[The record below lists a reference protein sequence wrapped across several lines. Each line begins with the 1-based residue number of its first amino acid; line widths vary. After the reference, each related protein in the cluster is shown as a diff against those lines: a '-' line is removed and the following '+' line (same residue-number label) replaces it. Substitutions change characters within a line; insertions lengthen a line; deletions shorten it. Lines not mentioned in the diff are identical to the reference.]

1 MIIFRMVIGEA
12 ILHIISPSI
21 RTFGV
26 GRPGAAAG
34 LVMMVICPSGA
45 TGKIVLS
52 GKAFSIRAQ
61 KSATGRECL
70 AGVTDQR

>member
-1 MIIFRMVIGEA
+1 MVIGEA
-12 ILHIISPSI
+12 IPHIISPSI

-34 LVMMVICPSGA
+34 RVMMVTFPSGA
-45 TGKIVLS
+45 TGKTALS
-52 GKAFSIRAQ
+52 GKVFFTRAQ

-70 AGVTDQR
+70 VGVTDQR